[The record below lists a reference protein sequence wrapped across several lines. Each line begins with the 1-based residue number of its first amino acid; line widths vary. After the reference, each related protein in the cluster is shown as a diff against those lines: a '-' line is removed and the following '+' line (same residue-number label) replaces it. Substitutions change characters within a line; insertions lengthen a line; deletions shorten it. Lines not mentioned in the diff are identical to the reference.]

1 MRVSFS
7 GKEAAIL
14 SSVNSQ
20 LPASVRAD
28 GVAIPPA
35 AKANRRL

>member
-1 MRVSFS
+1 MRVRFS

-28 GVAIPPA
+28 VAIPPA
-35 AKANRRL
+35 AKANRRF